1 MIARYPGC
9 MPQAPRAPMT
19 LLQEAW
25 RPLRQHPGLAFLV
38 AAASALLSTL
48 GPLLQLRLGLPDT
61 LEVNLLLG
69 ATATL
74 PLELWLLPRLLLQ
87 VDAETLD
94 HRDNPSEGWQA
105 RFEARWAT
113 AVGAR
118 LLLYGAVILGAMLFV
133 LPGLLV
139 LFFFGWVPL
148 RVLLRG
154 ESLIQAA
161 RWSRALMARAWAP
174 ALFGMFLLTS
184 AYLLLLGLLGSLVAW
199 HVPEPSIQDRLLR
212 PTLWLAQ
219 ALAGLFNFGYSLG
232 ILALYQR
239 LEAYASSE
247 SSK

>member
-1 MIARYPGC
+1 
-9 MPQAPRAPMT
+9 MT

-25 RPLRQHPGLAFLV
+25 RPLREHPGLALLV

-69 ATATL
+69 ATAAL
-74 PLELWLLPRLLLQ
+74 PLELWILPRILLQ
-87 VDAETLD
+87 VDAEVLD
-94 HRDNPSEGWQA
+94 HRDNPSEGWQG
-105 RFEARWAT
+105 RFESRWGLAL
-113 AVGAR
+113 GAR
-118 LLLYGAVILGAMLFV
+118 LLLYGAVLLGAMLFL

-154 ESLIQAA
+154 EPLLQAA

-174 ALFGMFLLTS
+174 ALFGVFLLSS
-184 AYLLLLGLLGSLVAW
+184 AYLLLLGLLGTLVAW
-199 HVPEPSIQDRLLR
+199 HVPQPGIEDRLFR

-219 ALAGLFNFGYSLG
+219 ALAGLFNLGYSLG
-232 ILALYQR
+232 LLALYQR
-239 LEAYASSE
+239 LEAYASPEE
-247 SSK
+247 SSR